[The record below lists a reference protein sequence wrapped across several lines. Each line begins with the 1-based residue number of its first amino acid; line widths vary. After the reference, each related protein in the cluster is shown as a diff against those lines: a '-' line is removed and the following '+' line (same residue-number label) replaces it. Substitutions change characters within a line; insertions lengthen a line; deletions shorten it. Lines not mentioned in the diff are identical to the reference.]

1 MTDHT
6 KTDEKEAEAKRRAST
21 PMLDR
26 LERLASAASAGARAK
41 QWRARQNG
49 LQDQREASEVRNLNH
64 DAEAKAQAEKAMRQM
79 IAKSPGKR
87 R

>member
-1 MTDHT
+1 MTDRP
-6 KTDEKEAEAKRRAST
+6 KSDEEQAEAKEQAST

-26 LERLASAASAGARAK
+26 LERLASAASAGAQAK

-49 LQDQREASEVRNLNH
+49 LQDQGEASEVRNLNH
-64 DAEAKAQAEKAMRQM
+64 DAEAKAQAEEAMRHM
-79 IAKSPGKR
+79 MAKAPGKR

>member
-1 MTDHT
+1 MTDQP
-6 KTDEKEAEAKRRAST
+6 KTDEEQAEARGQAST

-26 LERLASAASAGARAK
+26 LERLASAASAGAQAK

-49 LQDQREASEVRNLNH
+49 LQDQGEPSQVRNLNH
-64 DAEAKAQAEKAMRQM
+64 DAAAKAQAEEAMRQM
-79 IAKSPGKR
+79 MAKTPRKR

>member
-1 MTDHT
+1 MTDHP
-6 KTDEKEAEAKRRAST
+6 KTDEEQAEANRRAST

-26 LERLASAASAGARAK
+26 LEKLASAASAGAQAK

-49 LQDQREASEVRNLNH
+49 LQDQGRASEVRNLNH
-64 DAEAKAQAEKAMRQM
+64 DAEAKAQAEEAMRQM
-79 IAKSPGKR
+79 MAKSSGKR